1 MLNKDDRPAE
11 RVKIDA
17 HNQLCFAGIAR
28 TSIKIGEIKRGV
40 NIAKELQDNTIIIEI
55 AVVCENMKQLVEAA
69 DLF

>member
-1 MLNKDDRPAE
+1 VLNKDDRPAE

-40 NIAKELQDNTIIIEI
+40 NIAKELQDNTVLYLI
-55 AVVCENMKQLVEAA
+55 
-69 DLF
+69 